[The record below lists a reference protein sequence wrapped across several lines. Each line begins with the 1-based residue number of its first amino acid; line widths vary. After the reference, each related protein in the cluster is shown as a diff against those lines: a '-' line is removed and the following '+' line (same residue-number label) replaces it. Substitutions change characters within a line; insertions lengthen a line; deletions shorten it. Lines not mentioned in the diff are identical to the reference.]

1 MNKQYQVHLTDP
13 EVTQLQQLLRRGTHS
28 ARVQTRVR
36 ILLLAHAGQTDAAI
50 AAALLTSTATVQ
62 RVRQRA
68 VQEGLASALAER
80 PRPGR
85 PPRLTGDGE
94 ARLTMLACTT
104 PPAGRARWT
113 SLLVTDRIA
122 LYEEAPTVSRE
133 TVRRHLHAHALKPWQ
148 HKQWCIP
155 QAGARFVA
163 KMEDVLGVYARPYTP
178 ARPVVCLDEAN
189 KTLHTDSRPGQPV
202 APGQVARQDYE
213 YERNGTANL
222 FVWVEPL
229 AGRRGVQV
237 TAQRTT
243 PDFARV
249 VRQLVDEVY
258 PHAEQVVLV
267 TDNLNTHGPWALY
280 ETFAPAEAARVL
292 AKLDWHCT
300 PEHGSW
306 LNMAEIEIAALR
318 RQCLARRIGPPTELA
333 TEVAAWVAERNAQG
347 GTIDWQFTT
356 ADARIKLKRLYP
368 VLKAPSPVFTS
379 HN

>member
-13 EVTQLQQLLRRGTHS
+13 DLTQLQQLLRRGTHS
-28 ARVQTRVR
+28 ARVQTRAR
-36 ILLLAHAGQTDAAI
+36 ILLLAHAGQPAAAI
-50 AAALLTSTATVQ
+50 ATALLTSTATVQ

-68 VQEGLASALAER
+68 AQEGVAAALAER

-94 ARLTMLACTT
+94 ARLTVLACTA
-104 PPAGRARWT
+104 PPPGRARWT
-113 SLLVTDRIA
+113 IQLLTDRIA
-122 LYEEAPTVSRE
+122 LCEEAPAVSRE

-163 KMEDVLGVYARPYTP
+163 KMEDVLGVYARPYNP

-189 KTLHTDSRPGQPV
+189 KTLHAASRPGQPV
-202 APGQVARQDYE
+202 APGQVTRQDYE
-213 YERNGTANL
+213 YERGGTANL

-229 AGRRGVQV
+229 TGRRGVQV

-258 PHAEQVVLV
+258 PQAEQVVLV

-306 LNMAEIEIAALR
+306 LNMAEIEIAARR
-318 RQCLARRIGPPTELA
+318 RQCLARRIATPPELA
-333 TEVAAWVAERNAQG
+333 TDVAACVAPRNAQG

-368 VLKAPSPVFTS
+368 VLKPKSPPLTS
-379 HN
+379 QN